1 MQFHDFDT
9 DLVRHVKNGFSKMED
24 KLEADYKASLKQK
37 SIMSYFK
44 KWSGDCIECCVFGLG
59 DFAIGIASGS
69 HTAIDWLTV
78 L

>member
-44 KWSGDCIECCVFGLG
+44 K
-59 DFAIGIASGS
+59 
-69 HTAIDWLTV
+69 
-78 L
+78 